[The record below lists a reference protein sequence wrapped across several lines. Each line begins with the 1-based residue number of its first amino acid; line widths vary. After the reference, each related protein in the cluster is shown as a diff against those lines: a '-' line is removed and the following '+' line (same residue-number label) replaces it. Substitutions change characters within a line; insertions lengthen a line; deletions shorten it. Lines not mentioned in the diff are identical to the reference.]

1 MQVIESQPHL
11 TILPQPATVLVPVP
25 ACCVWALPE
34 LPHPLHHAGNRV
46 LCLASSSAQVTV
58 QKVSLMSA
66 PGECR
71 VLPQLSF
78 GPAEAPGCFLEVS
91 SPQPMAGLGSVR
103 HEQIFLPLLL
113 PSPRNTTGSGT
124 PPPRSHPPSC
134 SDLTFAIVCW
144 MFFLPPPPAIR
155 SPKPLA
161 AERGGGTGE
170 GLCPWAFLHTSSWRG
185 PHVGMEFFAPASS
198 PSRSRGRA
206 GRVRAVCAGSI
217 CQLPWHPGR
226 GRCQLASLPGRLL
239 AQRVGSGQGWGG
251 CAQAADPACLCF
263 LPLPPAASHDPCSP
277 PAAPHSLPA
286 CACCQSRPISCSSGS
301 PHRRGT

>member
-1 MQVIESQPHL
+1 
-11 TILPQPATVLVPVP
+11 
-25 ACCVWALPE
+25 
-34 LPHPLHHAGNRV
+34 
-46 LCLASSSAQVTV
+46 
-58 QKVSLMSA
+58 
-66 PGECR
+66 
-71 VLPQLSF
+71 
-78 GPAEAPGCFLEVS
+78 
-91 SPQPMAGLGSVR
+91 
-103 HEQIFLPLLL
+103 
-113 PSPRNTTGSGT
+113 
-124 PPPRSHPPSC
+124 
-134 SDLTFAIVCW
+134 

-239 AQRVGSGQGWGG
+239 AQRVGSGQGSGG
-251 CAQAADPACLCF
+251 CVQAADPACLCF